1 MVKNTNGSNKND
13 FQKLLSDLNNKD
25 WSVRV
30 NAVFELK
37 NFDDPIVSDA
47 LMEKLEDE
55 NENLKMQVKQLK
67 KFGEIQ
73 VGINSKQARQIRQ
86 LVNEN
91 EKLNDYVQQISS

>member
-1 MVKNTNGSNKND
+1 MNNIE
-13 FQKLLSDLNNKD
+13 FDLNKM
-25 WSVRV
+25 SER
-30 NAVFELK
+30 L
-37 NFDDPIVSDA
+37 
-47 LMEKLEDE
+47 LKLEDE

-91 EKLNDYVQQISS
+91 EILKKYVDSEILGAN

>member
-1 MVKNTNGSNKND
+1 MNNIE
-13 FQKLLSDLNNKD
+13 FDLNKM
-25 WSVRV
+25 SER
-30 NAVFELK
+30 L
-37 NFDDPIVSDA
+37 
-47 LMEKLEDE
+47 LKLEDE

-91 EKLNDYVQQISS
+91 EILKKIVDSEVLGAN